1 MATLTE
7 GLVSH
12 YLLGNNA
19 KDCYGANDGTN
30 NGVTFDGEKGTFDGV
45 TDNIIIPSV
54 PVTIAGG
61 YAYSFWIS
69 RSSEGDKV
77 ILDYDNPS
85 GTHFLSYIDNVKI
98 YYVATTNYQGYAVI
112 EHTLGS
118 TFATQHHIFIVRT
131 ANGNNLDIYIDGVQ
145 KTVSFGGTLDNVDSK
160 VGVIGNRYAD
170 DTHTFDGDI
179 SNVRIYNETK
189 DSTFAMALYNE
200 GSHPNPILSS
210 VEVTATATAYA
221 NNPLRSTASIEVTAT
236 ATATA
241 INPSSTASIEV
252 TATATPITLHW
263 GAAIATTEVT
273 ATATAIPLHW
283 GASIATTEVT
293 TSAKASWTIGE
304 SSLFTFIQEIE
315 QLEDPRPFHFV
326 QAIASTS
333 HQAKIIVRINE

>member
-1 MATLTE
+1 MANLTE

-19 KDCYGANDGTN
+19 EDCYGANDGTN

-69 RSSEGDKV
+69 KSGTSTKM

-85 GTHFLSYIDNVKI
+85 GTQYIFYINDTKI
-98 YYVATTNYQGYAVI
+98 LYRAISTSGSNYATI

-118 TFATQHHIFIVRT
+118 TFATQHHIFVVRT
-131 ANGNNLDIYIDGVQ
+131 SSANNLNVYIDGVQ
-145 KTVSFGGTLDNVDSK
+145 KTVSFNGTLENVNSK

-170 DTHTFDGDI
+170 NNYTFAGDI

-210 VEVTATATAYA
+210 IEVTATATAYA
-221 NNPLRSTASIEVTAT
+221 NNSIRSTASIEITAT
-236 ATATA
+236 ATATVT
-241 INPSSTASIEV
+241 NPSSTASTEV
-252 TATATPITLHW
+252 TATATPIT
-263 GAAIATTEVT
+263 
-273 ATATAIPLHW
+273 LHW